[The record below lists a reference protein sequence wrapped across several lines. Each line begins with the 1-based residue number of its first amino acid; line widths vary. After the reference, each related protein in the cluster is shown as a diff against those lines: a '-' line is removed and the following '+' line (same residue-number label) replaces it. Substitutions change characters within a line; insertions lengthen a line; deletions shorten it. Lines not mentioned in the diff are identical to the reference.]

1 MLENTVYLQVTG
13 QMWLY
18 PSHNTYPAV
27 KSEIIVLGDQISK
40 PTLNSNK
47 IMCNEMNNKPTSN
60 ISNKTATKKAIHFH
74 LNSSIIVP

>member
-1 MLENTVYLQVTG
+1 MMLENTVYLQVTG

-47 IMCNEMNNKPTSN
+47 IMCNEMNNKPTSKTSVIKLLLKKQLIF
-60 ISNKTATKKAIHFH
+60 ISI
-74 LNSSIIVP
+74 LLS